1 MPVGVQDVGNGR
13 FSEFF
18 QGDRAKMTE
27 FLKQLRELGEEFLET
42 LKHRTKLSTIFD
54 IYTEKVIPS
63 FVSEKDL
70 KEYYEK
76 RMEEVNDF
84 IDKL

>member
-1 MPVGVQDVGNGR
+1 MA
-13 FSEFF
+13 EII
-18 QGDRAKMTE
+18 
-27 FLKQLRELGEEFLET
+27 KQMKELGEEFLET
-42 LKHRTKLSTIFD
+42 LKHKTKLSTIFD
-54 IYTEKVIPS
+54 LYTEKVIPT

-76 RMEEVNDF
+76 RMEEVNNF

>member
-1 MPVGVQDVGNGR
+1 MRIKLLLVGAVDVENGR
-13 FSEFF
+13 YFE
-18 QGDRAKMTE
+18 KMAE
-27 FLKQLRELGEEFLET
+27 FLKQLKELGEEFLET
-42 LKHRTKLSTIFD
+42 LRHKTKLSTIFD
-54 IYTEKVIPS
+54 LYTEKVIPS
-63 FVSEKDL
+63 FVSEREL

>member
-1 MPVGVQDVGNGR
+1 MA
-13 FSEFF
+13 EFI
-18 QGDRAKMTE
+18 
-27 FLKQLRELGEEFLET
+27 KQLREMGEDFLDSIRH
-42 LKHRTKLSTIFD
+42 KMKLSTIFD
-54 IYTEKVIPS
+54 LYTEKVIPT

-76 RMEEVNDF
+76 RMEEVNEF

>member
-1 MPVGVQDVGNGR
+1 MIGV
-13 FSEFF
+13 FEMAEFI
-18 QGDRAKMTE
+18 
-27 FLKQLRELGEEFLET
+27 KQLKDMGEKFLDT
-42 LKHRTKLSTIFD
+42 IMHRTKLSTIFD
-54 IYTEKVIPS
+54 LYTEKVIPT

-76 RMEEVNDF
+76 RMEEVNEF

>member
-1 MPVGVQDVGNGR
+1 MA
-13 FSEFF
+13 EFI
-18 QGDRAKMTE
+18 R
-27 FLKQLRELGEEFLET
+27 QLREMGEEFFDT
-42 LKHRTKLSTIFD
+42 LKHKTKLSAIFD
-54 IYTEKVIPS
+54 LYTEKVIPT

>member
-1 MPVGVQDVGNGR
+1 M
-13 FSEFF
+13 
-18 QGDRAKMTE
+18 AE
-27 FLKQLRELGEEFLET
+27 FLKQLKNISEEIIET
-42 LKHRTKLSTIFD
+42 IKHKAKLSTIFD
-54 IYTEKVIPS
+54 LYTEKVISS

-76 RMEEVNDF
+76 RMEEISNF

>member
-1 MPVGVQDVGNGR
+1 M
-13 FSEFF
+13 S
-18 QGDRAKMTE
+18 E
-27 FLKQLRELGEEFLET
+27 FLKQLKELGDEFLET
-42 LKHRTKLSTIFD
+42 LRHKTKLSTIFD
-54 IYTEKVIPS
+54 IFLEKVIPT

>member
-1 MPVGVQDVGNGR
+1 MA
-13 FSEFF
+13 EFV
-18 QGDRAKMTE
+18 
-27 FLKQLRELGEEFLET
+27 KQLREMGEEFLKT
-42 LKHRTKLSTIFD
+42 IKHKTKLSTIFD
-54 IYTEKVIPS
+54 LYTEKVIPT

-76 RMEEVNDF
+76 RMEEVNEF

>member
-1 MPVGVQDVGNGR
+1 MA
-13 FSEFF
+13 EFF
-18 QGDRAKMTE
+18 
-27 FLKQLRELGEEFLET
+27 KQLLELGEEFFET
-42 LKHRTKLSTIFD
+42 IKHKTKLSTIFD
-54 IYTEKVIPS
+54 MYTEKVIPT

-76 RMEEVNDF
+76 RMEEVNNF

>member
-1 MPVGVQDVGNGR
+1 M
-13 FSEFF
+13 S
-18 QGDRAKMTE
+18 E
-27 FLKQLRELGEEFLET
+27 FLKQLKNISEEIIET
-42 LKHRTKLSTIFD
+42 IKHKAKLSTIFD
-54 IYTEKVIPS
+54 LYTEKVIPS

-76 RMEEVNDF
+76 RMEEVSNF

>member
-1 MPVGVQDVGNGR
+1 MKIRLLLVGAVDVENGR
-13 FSEFF
+13 SSE
-18 QGDRAKMTE
+18 KMTE
-27 FLKQLRELGEEFLET
+27 FLKQLKELGEQFFET
-42 LKHRTKLSTIFD
+42 LKHKTKLSTIFD
-54 IYTEKVIPS
+54 LYTEKVIPT

>member
-1 MPVGVQDVGNGR
+1 VA
-13 FSEFF
+13 EFIR
-18 QGDRAKMTE
+18 Q
-27 FLKQLRELGEEFLET
+27 LKELGEEFLET
-42 LKHRTKLSTIFD
+42 ITHKTKLSTIFD
-54 IYTEKVIPS
+54 LYTEKVIPT
-63 FVSEKDL
+63 FVSEKEL

>member
-1 MPVGVQDVGNGR
+1 M
-13 FSEFF
+13 
-18 QGDRAKMTE
+18 AE
-27 FLKQLRELGEEFLET
+27 FLKQIKELGEQVFET
-42 LKHRTKLSTIFD
+42 LRHKTKLSTIFD
-54 IYTEKVIPS
+54 IFLENIIPT

-76 RMEEVNDF
+76 RMEEVDDF

>member
-1 MPVGVQDVGNGR
+1 M
-13 FSEFF
+13 
-18 QGDRAKMTE
+18 AE
-27 FLKQLRELGEEFLET
+27 FLKQIKELGEEFLET
-42 LKHRTKLSTIFD
+42 IQHKTKLSTIFD
-54 IYTEKVIPS
+54 IFLEKVIPT

-84 IDKL
+84 IYKL